1 MKEDEVEW
9 NRQRFMCKTVLR
21 HSKFHEWF
29 QEWHAEEA
37 MPANSWPTG
46 RETWFPHPFHGSM
59 VLVMIPFKITEIDQE
74 NRSYISEIFIFF
86 NVDINRKNLESL
98 NGSLI
103 LIQMTRSIIHWYFFP
118 DGQTKIE
125 EKEVDE
131 KCRTWTERSRNS
143 HTEFNREISSNASKF
158 QNVHGITTSF
168 L

>member
-1 MKEDEVEW
+1 
-9 NRQRFMCKTVLR
+9 
-21 HSKFHEWF
+21 
-29 QEWHAEEA
+29 
-37 MPANSWPTG
+37 
-46 RETWFPHPFHGSM
+46 M

-131 KCRTWTERSRNS
+131 KCRT
-143 HTEFNREISSNASKF
+143 
-158 QNVHGITTSF
+158 
-168 L
+168 